1 MRFGRK
7 RGDVERGSTADAY
20 LGLRQQVLD
29 LTPDQLGIA
38 SDTPVIALLM
48 ETRYPEAVATLVGV
62 IDGSTSLYFSNGGG
76 VIGAGAHPE
85 VAAATE
91 RWLDMSLDVLPQ
103 LSAVREP
110 PLPDEGLTQF
120 AAVTPNGLLS
130 VTAPEDELGEGGHP
144 LSPFFYSGQDVIT
157 QIRLAE
163 KA

>member
-7 RGDVERGSTADAY
+7 RGDEERGSNADAY
-20 LGLRQQVLD
+20 FGLRRQVLD

-48 ETRYPEAVATLVGV
+48 ETGYPEAVATLVGV

-91 RWLDMSLDVLPQ
+91 RWLDMSLDLLQHFIARV
-103 LSAVREP
+103 
-110 PLPDEGLTQF
+110 
-120 AAVTPNGLLS
+120 AAVQDREHIDETRQRRARLPRR
-130 VTAPEDELGEGGHP
+130 APREMM
-144 LSPFFYSGQDVIT
+144 S
-157 QIRLAE
+157 E